1 MCVSSLCPWKSHHFI
16 KDSQVGTG
24 LLELPRT
31 FCGWFLE
38 ALELALVLSWVGQQT
53 AHSGDGEQPGGGCL
67 VLGV

>member
-1 MCVSSLCPWKSHHFI
+1 M
-16 KDSQVGTG
+16 GTG